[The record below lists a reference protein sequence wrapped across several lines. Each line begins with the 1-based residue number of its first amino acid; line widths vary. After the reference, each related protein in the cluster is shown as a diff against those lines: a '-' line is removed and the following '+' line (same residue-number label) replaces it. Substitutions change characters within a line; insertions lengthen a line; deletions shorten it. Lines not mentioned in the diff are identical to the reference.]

1 MPLKRGKSRKV
12 VSLNIRK
19 LRKEGY
25 PERQAVAISLRKAG
39 IARKRKRSNP
49 LPEWAMNPL
58 VWILGGGAA
67 AVAGYAIYSAAKKP
81 ASTPPP
87 APPANAWGSGIQ
99 QNVNNAVAAL
109 NAQIQALQSGPSAST
124 PATQTQ
130 IQNLA
135 NQAQNLAAQGQS
147 VANQA
152 SSAAQS
158 VSNAGQNLENQGQN
172 IVSQI
177 PGLTGG

>member
-1 MPLKRGKSRKV
+1 MPLKRGESRKV
-12 VSLNIRK
+12 VSSNIRK

-81 ASTPPP
+81 PPP
-87 APPANAWGSGIQ
+87 KTPAPNAWGSGIQ
-99 QNVNNAVAAL
+99 YNVNNAVAAL